1 MSFLA
6 AAACCGNTPTCASN
20 KRLAPRSLTRCPPAC
35 VACTTTHNVAVQA
48 AGINSKQVIGGAQF
62 GKVDT
67 NIYIMDYNPAVITAA
82 QAFSISLS
90 TFDSK
95 VWF

>member
-1 MSFLA
+1 MG
-6 AAACCGNTPTCASN
+6 CCAVCSGCISS
-20 KRLAPRSLTRCPPAC
+20 RLIGLLHICQCYSVITEPMAPA
-35 VACTTTHNVAVQA
+35 
-48 AGINSKQVIGGAQF
+48 AQF

-67 NIYIMDYNPAVITAA
+67 NIYIMDYNPAVISAA

>member
-1 MSFLA
+1 MLL
-6 AAACCGNTPTCASN
+6 TPLLSLTCATG
-20 KRLAPRSLTRCPPAC
+20 A
-35 VACTTTHNVAVQA
+35 
-48 AGINSKQVIGGAQF
+48 AQF

-67 NIYIMDYNPAVITAA
+67 NIYIMDYNPAVISAA